1 MFLLY
6 FKDHSKTLQDCL
18 VTVPKKTLSIY
29 ENVLEV
35 LSQMNVPLFESF
47 INFTK
52 MKIKTNMLRFHNFF
66 LNSKVLKESKQLLK
80 K

>member
-1 MFLLY
+1 MTTA
-6 FKDHSKTLQDCL
+6 KTLQDCL

-52 MKIKTNMLRFHNFF
+52 MKIKTNMLIFHNFF

>member
-1 MFLLY
+1 MTTA
-6 FKDHSKTLQDCL
+6 KTLQDCL
-18 VTVPKKTLSIY
+18 GTVPKKTLSIY